1 MTIQIRKWAPVA
13 VFIYNRPIQAQQMIS
28 SLQAC
33 AGYEESPLFVFAD
46 GPAHPQDLPAVEK
59 TRALARKLLGDRAVF
74 LDREANLGIDR
85 SVIEGVTQLCQQ
97 FGRAVILED
106 DLVLSPLFLQ
116 FLNRALQTYQDEPR
130 VMQVSG
136 YMFDVPQLR
145 HQDEGI
151 FLPMTTSWG
160 WATWKRAWDH
170 FDPVA
175 DGWEERLRDEEVRR
189 RFDLDGHFAY
199 SKMLARQ
206 MRRSVGAWDIRW
218 YYTVFAHD
226 GLVLFPPRTLVRN
239 VGFDGSGTHDR
250 LALPA
255 HQAPL
260 EMAASF
266 DLPRAI
272 QESSQK
278 SHVFGS
284 IGTFRPSSPIHKVL
298 AYGRFALR
306 RAGLR

>member
-1 MTIQIRKWAPVA
+1 MTIQIGEWAPVA
-13 VFIYNRPIQAQQMIS
+13 LFIYKRREHARRTIA
-28 SLQAC
+28 SLQVC
-33 AGYEESPLFVFAD
+33 DGYAESPIFVFAD
-46 GPAHPQDLPAVEK
+46 GPLHSRDRAAVEQ
-59 TRALARKLLGDRAVF
+59 TRALARAELGDRAVF
-74 LDREANLGIDR
+74 LEREANLGIDQ
-85 SVIEGVTQLCQQ
+85 SIIEGVTQLCER
-97 FGRAVILED
+97 FGKAVIVED
-106 DLVLSPLFLQ
+106 DLVVSPFFLQ
-116 FLNRALQTYQDEPR
+116 FLNRALQRYQDEPR

-145 HQDEGI
+145 QQNQGI
-151 FLPMTTSWG
+151 FLPKTTSWG
-160 WATWKRAWDH
+160 WATWKRAWDY
-170 FDPVA
+170 FDPSA
-175 DGWEERLRDEEVRR
+175 DGWEERLRDGEARR

-226 GLVLFPPRTLVRN
+226 GLVLFPPRTLVTN

-250 LALPA
+250 LALPT

-260 EMAASF
+260 EMAVSF
-266 DLPRAI
+266 DLPTAV

-278 SHVFGS
+278 SHVFES
-284 IGTFRPSSPIHKVL
+284 ISAFRSSSRTHKAL
-298 AYGRFALR
+298 AYAKFALR